1 MSSDKGKK
9 FSLDEMT
16 DMYEP
21 NEEETQNEIPM
32 VLLTEEEWNSLIAT
46 LGQMQTLTDE
56 MEMQNRKFF
65 SRTETAL
72 NQVEKSVSGLNLEMR
87 GHIRN
92 LQEQT
97 DKAFRQTQAEYAKQV
112 GKLNEEYTS
121 LVQRTDKREKAM
133 FWTSLICSLF
143 PLALVFFWLALQG

>member
-32 VLLTEEEWNSLIAT
+32 VLLTEEEWNSLMAT

-121 LVQRTDKREKAM
+121 LVQRTDKREKTM

-143 PLALVFFWLALQG
+143 PLALVFFWLVLQG

>member
-21 NEEETQNEIPM
+21 NEEEMQNEIPM
-32 VLLTEEEWNSLIAT
+32 VMLTEEEWNSLIAT
-46 LGQMQTLTDE
+46 LGQMQTLTNE
-56 MEMQNRKFF
+56 MERQNRRFF
-65 SRTETAL
+65 SRTETAMRE
-72 NQVEKSVSGLNLEMR
+72 VESSVSGLNLDMR

-121 LVQRTDKREKAM
+121 LVQRTDKRERVM
-133 FWTSLICSLF
+133 FWTSLLCSLF

>member
-56 MEMQNRKFF
+56 MEMQNRRFF

-72 NQVEKSVSGLNLEMR
+72 NQVEKSVNGLNLEMR

-121 LVQRTDKREKAM
+121 LVQRTDKREKVM
-133 FWTSLICSLF
+133 FWTSLLCSLF

>member
-32 VLLTEEEWNSLIAT
+32 VLLTEEEWNSLITT
-46 LGQMQTLTDE
+46 LGQMQALTDE
-56 MEMQNRKFF
+56 MEMQNRRFF

>member
-32 VLLTEEEWNSLIAT
+32 VLLTEEEWNSLIGT

-56 MEMQNRKFF
+56 MEMQNRRFF

-112 GKLNEEYTS
+112 GKLNEEYAS

-133 FWTSLICSLF
+133 FWTSLLCSLF

>member
-16 DMYEP
+16 DMYKP
-21 NEEETQNEIPM
+21 NEEETQSEIPM
-32 VLLTEEEWNSLIAT
+32 VMLTEEEWNSLMAT

-56 MEMQNRKFF
+56 MEMQNRRFF

-72 NQVEKSVSGLNLEMR
+72 RQVEKSVSGLNTEMR
-87 GHIRN
+87 GRIRN

-143 PLALVFFWLALQG
+143 PIVLVFFWLALQG

>member
-1 MSSDKGKK
+1 MSLKSGKK

-16 DMYEP
+16 DMYKP

-32 VLLTEEEWNSLIAT
+32 VMLTEEEWNSLIAT
-46 LGQMQTLTDE
+46 LSQMQTLTDE
-56 MEMQNRKFF
+56 MEMQNRRFF

>member
-1 MSSDKGKK
+1 MSLDKGKK

-16 DMYEP
+16 DMYKP
-21 NEEETQNEIPM
+21 NEEETQSEIPM
-32 VLLTEEEWNSLIAT
+32 VMLTEEEWNSLMAT

-56 MEMQNRKFF
+56 MEMQNRRFF

-72 NQVEKSVSGLNLEMR
+72 KQVEKSVSGLNTEMR

>member
-46 LGQMQTLTDE
+46 LGQMQALTDE
-56 MEMQNRKFF
+56 MEMQNRRFF

-72 NQVEKSVSGLNLEMR
+72 NQVENSVSGLNTEMR
-87 GHIRN
+87 GHIRK

-121 LVQRTDKREKAM
+121 LVQRTDKREKVM

>member
-16 DMYEP
+16 DMYKP

-46 LGQMQTLTDE
+46 LGQMQALTDE
-56 MEMQNRKFF
+56 MEMQNRRFF

-72 NQVEKSVSGLNLEMR
+72 RQVEKSVSGLNTEMR

-121 LVQRTDKREKAM
+121 LVRRTDKREKVM
-133 FWTSLICSLF
+133 FWTSLISSLF

>member
-1 MSSDKGKK
+1 MNSENDKK

-16 DMYEP
+16 DMYAP
-21 NEEETQNEIPM
+21 REE
-32 VLLTEEEWNSLIAT
+32 
-46 LGQMQTLTDE
+46 
-56 MEMQNRKFF
+56 EMQNEVPMVVLTAEEWECL
-65 SRTETAL
+65 TETIYRMEAMTD
-72 NQVEKSVSGLNLEMR
+72 ELETLSRRLLWETEAKLEQMKNSANSLSR
-87 GHIRN
+87 EMQGHIKT
-92 LQEQT
+92 LQAQTEQ
-97 DKAFRQTQAEYAKQV
+97 AFKQTQAEHARQV

>member
-56 MEMQNRKFF
+56 MEMQNRRFF

-72 NQVEKSVSGLNLEMR
+72 NQVEKSVNGLNLEMR

-121 LVQRTDKREKAM
+121 LVQRTDKREKVM

>member
-16 DMYEP
+16 DMYKP

-46 LGQMQTLTDE
+46 LGQMQALTDE
-56 MEMQNRKFF
+56 MEMHSRKFF

-112 GKLNEEYTS
+112 GKLNEDYTS
-121 LVQRTDKREKAM
+121 LVQRTNKREKAM
-133 FWTSLICSLF
+133 FWTSLLCSLF

>member
-1 MSSDKGKK
+1 MKAVINYCLNPEK
-9 FSLDEMT
+9 T
-16 DMYEP
+16 
-21 NEEETQNEIPM
+21 N
-32 VLLTEEEWNSLIAT
+32 
-46 LGQMQTLTDE
+46 TDE
-56 MEMQNRKFF
+56 N
-65 SRTETAL
+65 AHA
-72 NQVEKSVSGLNLEMR
+72 VSGLNLEMR